1 MKKTIAWLVW
11 VVGLAVGAFAQGAA
25 GLQFQGLDGSFLKF
39 GGLAGGYR
47 SFELRVDYDPYHF
60 VATGKISAGPQ
71 TEDLDILK
79 EEIGAAFSYF
89 PDAFVDVNGIKQYPA
104 IANLVVFVQDE
115 PTKIKDFKV
124 ELLSPL
130 NDSKGLA
137 LLADVPNL
145 LKTYQASM
153 DNDSR
158 LKKEDSDI
166 TTAIADPWSAN
177 RMEAVKKAPVA
188 PPPPV
193 AMPKKAKTPEAAQ
206 TPVATQAEIPEE
218 DLSPSEEPDDRRSP
232 NTNGAPSDKEGHSGS
247 SKNRTYLGIGLA
259 AVGGILVIYGVLQ
272 HAEMNAKLTKMQ
284 EGERAVPGIAAEPW
298 RSLPYDYINATTGRG
313 VSGAESYNDLES
325 QKKGAETRRNIAL
338 GLGAISIGGSIVMF
352 TF

>member
-1 MKKTIAWLVW
+1 MKKTIAWFVW
-11 VVGLAVGAFAQGAA
+11 VVGLTVGAFAQGSA
-25 GLQFQGLDGSFLKF
+25 GIQFQGLDGSFLKF

-47 SFELRVDYDPYHF
+47 TFELRVDYDPYHF

-71 TEDLDILK
+71 TEDLDILT
-79 EEIGAAFSYF
+79 EEIGVAFSYF
-89 PDAFVDVNGIKQYPA
+89 PDASMDVNGVKQYPA
-104 IANLVVFVQDE
+104 IANMVVFVQDE

-130 NDSKGLA
+130 NAAKGLA

-145 LKTYQASM
+145 LKSYEASM

-158 LKKEDSDI
+158 LKKEDSEI
-166 TTAIADPWSAN
+166 TTAIADPWSAK
-177 RMEAVKKAPVA
+177 RMDAVKQAPVVPPPTVQKAKKAKAPV
-188 PPPPV
+188 V
-193 AMPKKAKTPEAAQ
+193 
-206 TPVATQAEIPEE
+206 TQAEIPEE
-218 DLSPSEEPDDRRSP
+218 DLAPEEEIEDRRSP
-232 NTNGAPSDKEGHSGS
+232 NTNGAPSDDEGHTGS

-272 HAEMNAKLTKMQ
+272 HAEMNAKLSKMQ
-284 EGERAVPGIAAEPW
+284 EGERAVPGIGAEPW
-298 RSLPYDYINATTGRG
+298 RSMPYDYINATTGKG
-313 VSGAESYNDLES
+313 VSGAESYNDLEN